1 MALDNFQ
8 GILVQ
13 GVIGKIEDIGIIMS
27 EARPKSAETPKIKR
41 FFKIPLIVGVLV
53 LLNYSGRLVVEQIN
67 FQLWPE
73 HETLMITVLWFSG
86 VVYVLWMAM
95 PFVPG
100 IELGLALMV
109 MLGPK
114 GVVLVYLCTLLSLS
128 LSFAIGRLIPLKTF
142 SRLLGWLHLQK
153 AQNLVF
159 QLESLN
165 SEEKLDVLLST
176 APSKVIPY
184 LLKHRYLM
192 IAVALNLP
200 GNVLIG
206 GGGRHRFDCRNEQT
220 VPIPKIHPVCQSSY
234 NAPADPVSRRQ
245 IACMIFTL
253 VLHSF

>member
-1 MALDNFQ
+1 
-8 GILVQ
+8 
-13 GVIGKIEDIGIIMS
+13 MS
-27 EARPKSAETPKIKR
+27 EARQAIATNLKVRRI
-41 FFKIPLIVGVLV
+41 FKISLMIGFLV
-53 LLNYSGRLVVEQIN
+53 LLNYGGRIVVEQIN

-73 HETLMITVLWFSG
+73 YENLMIRVFWFSV

-128 LSFAIGRLIPLKTF
+128 LSFVIGRLIPLKVF

-153 AQNLVF
+153 ARNLVL
-159 QLESLN
+159 QLEPLN
-165 SEEKLDVLLST
+165 SEEKLDFLLSS
-176 APSKVIPY
+176 APTKVIPY

-192 IAVALNLP
+192 IAVTLNLP

-206 GGGRHRFDCRNEQT
+206 GGGGIGLIAGMSGLCPFPKYILFVSLAIT
-220 VPIPKIHPVCQSSY
+220 PLPILFLAGKLPG
-234 NAPADPVSRRQ
+234 
-245 IACMIFTL
+245 
-253 VLHSF
+253 